1 MTEWLDLGAFLAGL
15 ALLVLLGVLLIEP
28 LAKRRGMRL

>member
-1 MTEWLDLGAFLAGL
+1 MTAVAGFLAGL
-15 ALLVLLGVLLIEP
+15 GLVILLAVLLVE

>member
-1 MTEWLDLGAFLAGL
+1 MSWLDLGSILAGL
-15 ALLVLLGVLLIEP
+15 ALLLLALLVLVEP

>member
-1 MTEWLDLGAFLAGL
+1 MTAVVGLLAGL
-15 ALLVLLGVLLIEP
+15 GLVILLAALLVE